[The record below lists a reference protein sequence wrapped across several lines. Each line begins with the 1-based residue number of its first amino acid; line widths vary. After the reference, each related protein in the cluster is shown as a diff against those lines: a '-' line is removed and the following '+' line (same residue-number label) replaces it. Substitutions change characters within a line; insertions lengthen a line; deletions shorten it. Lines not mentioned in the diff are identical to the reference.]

1 MKKTKIIK
9 FTIIIA
15 FSTILFSLLF
25 SVLFSSFKNENRIKS
40 EIQNTKPQSK
50 NYKIENDELK
60 KLIKIT
66 VEINDKK
73 YESTLPENS
82 NIYEHMEQLQK
93 EGKVTFKYKNY
104 PGMGKFIEEI
114 NNIKNGEKSWIY
126 YVNNKKA
133 TIGISNYKIENGD
146 VVSWKLESNI

>member
-1 MKKTKIIK
+1 MKKTKLIK
-9 FTIIIA
+9 ITISVTFFTI
-15 FSTILFSLLF
+15 LL
-25 SVLFSSFKNENRIKS
+25 SVLFFILNIPFKDNTYS
-40 EIQNTKPQSK
+40 EIENIKPQSK

-60 KLIKIT
+60 KLSKIIL
-66 VEINDKK
+66 EINDKK

-82 NIYEHMEQLQK
+82 NIYEHMDHLQK
-93 EGKVTFKYKNY
+93 EGKITFKYKNY

-133 TIGISNYKIENGD
+133 TIGISNYKIKNGD